1 MYHICRNYFQKD
13 NGAFFKI
20 KHPFFGLQ
28 VEIFIIFTGNR
39 DGGRGGGPRGV
50 GRNRSQGWVD
60 YEYNYEAA
68 GIDRKGSANNR
79 SVS

>member
-1 MYHICRNYFQKD
+1 MFQVV
-13 NGAFFKI
+13 
-20 KHPFFGLQ
+20 FGVFSCLA
-28 VEIFIIFTGNR
+28 EIFIIFIGSR
-39 DGGRGGGPRGV
+39 DGGRGGSARGV

-68 GIDRKGSANNR
+68 GIDRTGSANK

>member
-1 MYHICRNYFQKD
+1 MFQVV
-13 NGAFFKI
+13 
-20 KHPFFGLQ
+20 FGVFSCLA
-28 VEIFIIFTGNR
+28 EIFIIFIGSR
-39 DGGRGGGPRGV
+39 DGGRGGSARGV

-68 GIDRKGSANNR
+68 GIDRKGSTNNK